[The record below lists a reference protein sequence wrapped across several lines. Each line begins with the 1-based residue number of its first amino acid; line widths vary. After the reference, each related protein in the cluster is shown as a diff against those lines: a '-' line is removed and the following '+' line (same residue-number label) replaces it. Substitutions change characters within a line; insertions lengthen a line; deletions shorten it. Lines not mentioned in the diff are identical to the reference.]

1 MKYKFMIVV
10 FIAFALGTFSSCYIL
25 DELTSSESPVAA
37 SESPV
42 AASESPVAASE
53 SSAIH
58 ASLTGIW
65 KYADEDLIMTFFF
78 KDSNY
83 EITTIEKLYRQSRES
98 REYLGEE
105 IITFAG
111 TYEQTD
117 SEILLTL
124 TSGVL
129 DSEEVYTATSESAT
143 FIEYGNSHLLT
154 PEEVEEFLEYSFPY
168 RNMTYSIVKG
178 YSSQVLRVKIMGRP
192 YELVQL

>member
-42 AASESPVAASE
+42 AASESP
-53 SSAIH
+53 AIH

-65 KYADEDLIMTFFF
+65 KYADEDQITTFFF

-83 EITTIEKLYRQSRES
+83 EITTTVKLYRQSRES

-124 TSGVL
+124 TSVVSASDGGYVETL
-129 DSEEVYTATSESAT
+129 SLTPAPATYSDGET
-143 FIEYGNSHLLT
+143 TIMMT
-154 PEEVEEFLEYSFPY
+154 PEEVEGFLENIFPF

>member
-25 DELTSSESPVAA
+25 DELTS

>member
-42 AASESPVAASE
+42 AASESP
-53 SSAIH
+53 AIH

-154 PEEVEEFLEYSFPY
+154 PEEVEEFLEYNFPY

>member
-42 AASESPVAASE
+42 AASESP
-53 SSAIH
+53 AIH

-65 KYADEDLIMTFFF
+65 KYADEDLITTFFF

-83 EITTIEKLYRQSRES
+83 EITTIVKSYRQSRES

-105 IITFAG
+105 IFTFAG

-124 TSGVL
+124 TSVVL

-143 FIEYGNSHLLT
+143 FIDEDGDSYLLT
-154 PEEVEEFLEYSFPY
+154 PEEVEGFLENIFPY

>member
-53 SSAIH
+53 SPAIH

-65 KYADEDLIMTFFF
+65 KYADEDLITTFFF

-83 EITTIEKLYRQSRES
+83 EITTIVKSYRQSRES

-105 IITFAG
+105 IFTFAG

-124 TSGVL
+124 TSVVL

-143 FIEYGNSHLLT
+143 VIDEDGDSYLLT
-154 PEEVEEFLEYSFPY
+154 PEDVEAFLEYIFPY
-168 RNMTYSIVKG
+168 
-178 YSSQVLRVKIMGRP
+178 KIGRAH
-192 YELVQL
+192 V